1 MCLINGLFKKKKI
14 ILQHWQYTKKKTQMI
29 LEIVK
34 FVRIFK

>member
-1 MCLINGLFKKKKI
+1 MVYLKKKY

>member
-1 MCLINGLFKKKKI
+1 MVYLKKKI

>member
-1 MCLINGLFKKKKI
+1 MCLINGLFKKKN

-34 FVRIFK
+34 FVRIFM